1 MYQSQ
6 FMPYA
11 YPWQQPAPQ
20 IQQPTFQQQQQPAFQ
35 QQPCQTCGRTVASM
49 QEITPQEVPMDGTMA
64 LFPLA
69 DGSAVIG
76 KRWDADGTIK
86 TVSFKAE
93 SQDVPADVHVPGMD
107 EVMRKLDRI
116 ESFLF
121 GTGKE
126 DGHE

>member
-1 MYQSQ
+1 MYKGQ

-20 IQQPTFQQQQQPAFQ
+20 IQQPTFQQKQQTAFQ
-35 QQPCQTCGRTVASM
+35 QQTCQTCGRTVASM

-93 SQDVPADVHVPGMD
+93 LRRARG
-107 EVMRKLDRI
+107 E
-116 ESFLF
+116 
-121 GTGKE
+121 
-126 DGHE
+126 GHGGGRRRAPTHAG